1 MNRRT
6 VFLSQRKSN
15 YVPPQQTDSQIKE
28 VILPSSTYEID
39 EYVKIV
45 NSLEITDEIS
55 QQNQN
60 LVIQC
65 LLRNPDRQELFK
77 IFLTV
82 SKRQNMTF
90 YEKVFELLQQTK
102 RYDCMNFYFNQVV
115 IINDPLNTAKLLPS
129 LVQCIQQEED
139 SNMLRSLYYY
149 GFNVVSHATVT
160 IDLSPLIDSL
170 KLPSPDQYTP
180 NLCIQMKE
188 IMQTA
193 VTLNQ
198 SYATYIQQNGNFY
211 PLLNGFYYLV
221 QQNSDDI
228 LIKEVLF
235 QIMNLF
241 EQISIFS
248 TVDNL
253 QRATNVGILNQC
265 FNQYKSNAN
274 IPTGIAYYA
283 IQVAIKTNLLAPFY
297 HELMVSNMN
306 SKSSAKAESGLLML
320 FELTA
325 HFGIENVIS
334 GNKQLKHVVEALVS
348 VHNRGLFV
356 DLVRQVYDQCLI
368 FSSQAEV
375 FANSAFEQQ

>member
-28 VILPSSTYEID
+28 IVLPSSTYEID
-39 EYVKIV
+39 EYVKVV
-45 NSLEITDEIS
+45 NGLEITDEIS

-65 LLRNPDRQELFK
+65 LLRNPDRQELYK

-82 SKRQNMTF
+82 NKRQNMTF

-102 RYDCMNFYFNQVV
+102 RYDCLNFYFNQVA

-129 LVQCIQQEED
+129 LVQCIQEEED

-149 GFNVVSHATVT
+149 GFNVVSHATIT

-170 KLPSPDQYTP
+170 KLPNPDQYTP

-221 QQNSDDI
+221 QQNSEDV

-253 QRATNVGILNQC
+253 QRATNVGMLNQC

-283 IQVAIKTNLLAPFY
+283 VQVAIKTNLLAPFY
-297 HELMVSNMN
+297 YELLVSNMN
-306 SKSSAKAESGLLML
+306 SKSSVKAESGLLMF
-320 FELTA
+320 FELMS

-334 GNKQLKHVVEALVS
+334 IKQLKYVVEALVS
-348 VHNRGLFV
+348 VYNRGLYT
-356 DLVRQVYDQCLI
+356 DLVRQVYDQCLV